1 MLKIHDLRTNLHLQ
15 MSLKSVLKEKEGRK
29 SGAARLTVNN
39 IMSDCSRDINMSY
52 SILVNQNML
61 SLSYSLAKQNKM
73 SLSFFLAKKIK
84 KKSSYTSSQIFY
96 DDIKPDKFNL
106 IPKRSEKD
114 KNYESA
120 EVSIIVGGQLLRYQ
134 LFLNHDHH
142 II

>member
-1 MLKIHDLRTNLHLQ
+1 MLKIHDLRTTNLYLQ
-15 MSLKSVLKEKEGRK
+15 MSLKSVLIKEKEERK

-52 SILVNQNML
+52 SLLVNQNML

-84 KKSSYTSSQIFY
+84 KKASYTSSQIFN
-96 DDIKPDKFNL
+96 DNL
-106 IPKRSEKD
+106 IPKSCEKD

-120 EVSIIVGGQLLRYQ
+120 EVSIIVEGSYITLST
-134 LFLNHDHH
+134 FS
-142 II
+142 

>member
-1 MLKIHDLRTNLHLQ
+1 MLKIHDLRTTNLYLQ
-15 MSLKSVLKEKEGRK
+15 MSLKSVPIKEKEGRK
-29 SGAARLTVNN
+29 SGAARLPVNN
-39 IMSDCSRDINMSY
+39 IMSDCSRDTNMSY
-52 SILVNQNML
+52 SLLVNQNML

-106 IPKRSEKD
+106 IPKTSEKD

-120 EVSIIVGGQLLRYQ
+120 EVSIIVEGSYITLST
-134 LFLNHDHH
+134 FT
-142 II
+142 